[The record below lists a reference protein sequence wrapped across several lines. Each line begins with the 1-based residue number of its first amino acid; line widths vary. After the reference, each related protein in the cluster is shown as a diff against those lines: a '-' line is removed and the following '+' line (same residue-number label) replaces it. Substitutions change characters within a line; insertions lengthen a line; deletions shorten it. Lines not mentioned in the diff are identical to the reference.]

1 MWLRTFPLSLLLSIC
16 SLQLFS
22 RNLSDSARI
31 SLLTVAP
38 GDKLYSAFGH
48 TGIRVTDYKNKF
60 DVVFNYGTFDFDQPG
75 FYTNFLKGKM
85 RYMIGTER
93 MDDFMNEYI
102 YEKRRV
108 DEQLLNLTIEDKK
121 RIFTFLFTNSL
132 PENREYYYD
141 FFWDNCATRPR
152 DVFEKVLGKRLQY
165 HVESAGFP
173 LNKTMHD
180 MLREFV
186 WNRPWVDFGF
196 DLILGMP
203 CEVIASPRDQTFLP
217 DYLAKYLGCATI
229 DGNSFVLKTK
239 LLLDLPLV
247 KPETNFRPIYI
258 SLILVLIGF
267 LVTFVERKKNT
278 HFYSFDFALFFITG
292 LLGTLFLSLWLFS
305 SHYSVPKNLNL
316 FWLLPSHAFVAL
328 FLLRKQKTV
337 WLKYYFATTY
347 ILLMGI
353 LIGWHWLPQPFNVAV
368 MPLIFLLTLRSSSI
382 AIDLHFKK
390 VE

>member
-1 MWLRTFPLSLLLSIC
+1 MRLLTLPLFILFFVSSLSLS
-16 SLQLFS
+16 S
-22 RNLSDSARI
+22 RELSDSARV

-38 GDKLYSAFGH
+38 GNELYSAFGH
-48 TGIRVTDYKNKF
+48 TGIRVTDYKNGF
-60 DVVFNYGTFDFDQPG
+60 DVVFNYGTFDFDQQG

-93 MDDFMNEYI
+93 MDDFMNEYK

-108 DEQLLNLTIEDKK
+108 DEQLFNLTMEDKK
-121 RIFTFLFTNSL
+121 RIFTILFTNSL

-152 DVFEKVLGKRLQY
+152 DVFEKSLGTRLQY
-165 HVESAGFP
+165 HLDSALFP
-173 LNKTMHD
+173 RNKTMHD
-180 MLREFV
+180 MLREYV
-186 WNRPWVDFGF
+186 WNRPWIDFGF

-217 DYLAKYLGCATI
+217 NYLAKYLGCATI
-229 DGNSFVLKTK
+229 DGNHFVMKTEA
-239 LLLDLPLV
+239 LLDLPLV
-247 KPETNFRPIYI
+247 KAETNFRPIYI
-258 SLILVLIGF
+258 CLILSLIGF
-267 LVTFVERKKNT
+267 LFTFVERKKNT
-278 HFYSFDFALFFITG
+278 HFYAFDFALFFITG

-316 FWLLPSHAFVAL
+316 LWLLPSHLFAVL
-328 FLLRKQKTV
+328 FLLKKQKPV

-353 LIGWHWLPQPFNVAV
+353 LIGWHWLPQPFNIAV
-368 MPLIFLLTLRSSSI
+368 MPLVFLLTLRSSSI
-382 AIDLHFKK
+382 AIYLHFKK
-390 VE
+390 D